1 MNTLESYLLEK
12 SNKRGNKN
20 LNIIH
25 SFFSNND
32 LKILKNNTI
41 SLVGTNGKSST
52 AFNIHNLLTSLKI
65 KSLVFTSPHLV
76 DFKERISTEENIQY
90 DDFLESVQ
98 IFERDNNLNLGYF
111 EVMFLIACQIFL
123 KNDLDY
129 FICEAGIGGLY
140 DTTSVIQSKKV
151 VLTSISYDHT
161 ELLGNKLEDIL
172 RQKLYISNNIDL
184 LFIGDI
190 QKDLINNIHKNY
202 NHIILANNIRDY
214 LHEKNIDIENI
225 TSREKNQYLAIMA
238 LDVLLEEKSFDDL
251 ISIKLP
257 NNPGRFEII
266 QNKPLKIIDGAHNIE
281 GVERLLSDFGQ
292 LNDSLFVDLFIGFKK
307 GKDYIDILNL
317 IKGHKPNSINLIQD
331 NTFFEQETVAK
342 IASHLEKIEQK
353 FQVVHIDKFMEN
365 KNPCIL
371 LGSLY
376 LIGEFKKD
384 I

>member
-1 MNTLESYLLEK
+1 MNKLESYLLEK

-32 LKILKNNTI
+32 LKILKDNTI

-52 AFNIHNLLTSLKI
+52 AFNLHNLLTSLKI

-76 DFKERISTEENIQY
+76 DFKERISAEENIQY

-151 VLTSISYDHT
+151 VLTSISFDHT

-190 QKDLINNIHKNY
+190 QKDLINNIHRNY
-202 NHIILANNIRDY
+202 NHIILTNNIRDY

-266 QNKPLKIIDGAHNIE
+266 QNEPLKIIDGAHNIE

-292 LNDSLFVDLFIGFKK
+292 LNDSLFLDLFIGFKK

-317 IKGHKPNSINLIQD
+317 IKDHKPNSINLIQD

-353 FQVVHIDKFMEN
+353 YQVVHIDKFMEN

>member
-1 MNTLESYLLEK
+1 MNKLESYLLEK

-76 DFKERISTEENIQY
+76 DFKERISAEENIQY

-98 IFERDNNLNLGYF
+98 LFERDNNLNLGYF

-123 KNDLDY
+123 KNDFDY

-190 QKDLINNIHKNY
+190 QKDLINNIHRNY
-202 NHIILANNIRDY
+202 NHIILTNNIRDY

-266 QNKPLKIIDGAHNIE
+266 QNEPLKIIDGAHNIE

-353 FQVVHIDKFMEN
+353 YQVVHIDKFMEN

>member
-20 LNIIH
+20 LNILH
-25 SFFSNND
+25 SFFSKND

-52 AFNIHNLLTSLKI
+52 AFNLHNLLTSLKI

-76 DFKERISTEENIQY
+76 DFKERISAEENIQY

-151 VLTSISYDHT
+151 VLTSISFDHT

-190 QKDLINNIHKNY
+190 QKDLINNIHRNY
-202 NHIILANNIRDY
+202 NHIILTNNIRDY

-266 QNKPLKIIDGAHNIE
+266 QNEPLKIIDGAHNIE

-292 LNDSLFVDLFIGFKK
+292 LNDSLFLDLFIGFKK

-317 IKGHKPNSINLIQD
+317 IKDHKPNSINLIQD

-353 FQVVHIDKFMEN
+353 YQVVHIDKFMEN

>member
-1 MNTLESYLLEK
+1 MNKLESYLLEK

-25 SFFSNND
+25 SFFSKND

-52 AFNIHNLLTSLKI
+52 AFNLHNLLTSLKI

-76 DFKERISTEENIQY
+76 DFKERISAEENIQY

-190 QKDLINNIHKNY
+190 QKDLINNIHRNY
-202 NHIILANNIRDY
+202 NHIILTNNIRDY

-266 QNKPLKIIDGAHNIE
+266 QNEPLKIIDGAHNIE

-353 FQVVHIDKFMEN
+353 YQVVHIDKFMEN

>member
-1 MNTLESYLLEK
+1 MNKLESYLLEK

-76 DFKERISTEENIQY
+76 DFKERISAEENIQY

-190 QKDLINNIHKNY
+190 QKDLINNIHRNY
-202 NHIILANNIRDY
+202 NHIILTNNIRDY
-214 LHEKNIDIENI
+214 LHENNIDIENI

-266 QNKPLKIIDGAHNIE
+266 QNEPLKIIDGAHNIE

-307 GKDYIDILNL
+307 GKDYIEILNL

-353 FQVVHIDKFMEN
+353 YQVVHIDKFMEN

>member
-1 MNTLESYLLEK
+1 MNKLESYLLEK

-52 AFNIHNLLTSLKI
+52 AFNLHNLLTSLKI

-76 DFKERISTEENIQY
+76 DFKERISAEENIQY

-190 QKDLINNIHKNY
+190 QKDLINNIHRNY
-202 NHIILANNIRDY
+202 NHIILTNNIRDY

-266 QNKPLKIIDGAHNIE
+266 QNEPLKIIDGAHNIE

-353 FQVVHIDKFMEN
+353 YQVVHIDKFMEN

>member
-1 MNTLESYLLEK
+1 MNKLESYLLEK

-25 SFFSNND
+25 SFFSKND

-76 DFKERISTEENIQY
+76 DFKERISAEENIQY

-190 QKDLINNIHKNY
+190 QKDLINNIHRNY
-202 NHIILANNIRDY
+202 NHIILTNNIRDY

-225 TSREKNQYLAIMA
+225 TSREKNHYLAIMA

-266 QNKPLKIIDGAHNIE
+266 QNEPLKIIDGAHNIE

-353 FQVVHIDKFMEN
+353 YQVVHIDKFMEN

>member
-20 LNIIH
+20 LNILH
-25 SFFSNND
+25 SFFSKND

-52 AFNIHNLLTSLKI
+52 AFNLHNLLTSLKI

-76 DFKERISTEENIQY
+76 NFKERISAEENIQY

-98 IFERDNNLNLGYF
+98 LFERDNNLNLGYF

-190 QKDLINNIHKNY
+190 QKDLINNIHRNY
-202 NHIILANNIRDY
+202 NHIILTNNIRDY

-266 QNKPLKIIDGAHNIE
+266 QNEPLKIIDGAHNIE

-292 LNDSLFVDLFIGFKK
+292 LNDSLFLDLFIGFKK

-353 FQVVHIDKFMEN
+353 YQVVHIDKFMEN

>member
-20 LNIIH
+20 LNILH
-25 SFFSNND
+25 SFFSKND

-52 AFNIHNLLTSLKI
+52 AFNLHNLLTSLKI

-76 DFKERISTEENIQY
+76 DFKERISAEENIQY

-98 IFERDNNLNLGYF
+98 LFERDNNLNLGYF

-151 VLTSISYDHT
+151 ILTSISYDHT

-190 QKDLINNIHKNY
+190 QKDLINNIHRNY
-202 NHIILANNIRDY
+202 NHIILTNNIRDY

-266 QNKPLKIIDGAHNIE
+266 QNEPLKIIDGAHNIE

-353 FQVVHIDKFMEN
+353 YQVVHIDKFMEN

>member
-20 LNIIH
+20 LNILH
-25 SFFSNND
+25 SFFSKND

-52 AFNIHNLLTSLKI
+52 AFNLHNLLTSLKI

-76 DFKERISTEENIQY
+76 NFKERISAEENIQY

-98 IFERDNNLNLGYF
+98 LFERDNNLNLGYF

-190 QKDLINNIHKNY
+190 QKDLINNIHRNY
-202 NHIILANNIRDY
+202 NHIILTNNIRDY

-266 QNKPLKIIDGAHNIE
+266 QNEPLKIIDGAHNIE

-353 FQVVHIDKFMEN
+353 YQVVHIDKFMEN

>member
-1 MNTLESYLLEK
+1 MNKLESYLREK

-76 DFKERISTEENIQY
+76 DFKERISAEENIQY

-190 QKDLINNIHKNY
+190 QKDLINNIHRNY
-202 NHIILANNIRDY
+202 NHIILTNNIRDY

-266 QNKPLKIIDGAHNIE
+266 QNEPLKIIDGAHNIE

-353 FQVVHIDKFMEN
+353 YQVVHIDKFMEN
-365 KNPCIL
+365 KNPSIL

>member
-1 MNTLESYLLEK
+1 MNKLESYLLEK

-25 SFFSNND
+25 SFFSKND

-52 AFNIHNLLTSLKI
+52 AFNLHNLLTSLKI

-76 DFKERISTEENIQY
+76 DFKERISAEENIQY

-190 QKDLINNIHKNY
+190 QKDLINNIHRNY
-202 NHIILANNIRDY
+202 NHIILTNNIRDY

-266 QNKPLKIIDGAHNIE
+266 QNEPLKIIDGAHNIE

-317 IKGHKPNSINLIQD
+317 IKDHKPNSINLIQD

-353 FQVVHIDKFMEN
+353 YQVVHIDKFMEN

>member
-1 MNTLESYLLEK
+1 MNKLESYLLEK

-76 DFKERISTEENIQY
+76 DFKERISAEENIQY

-190 QKDLINNIHKNY
+190 QKDLINNIHRNY
-202 NHIILANNIRDY
+202 NHIILTNNIRDY
-214 LHEKNIDIENI
+214 LHEKNIDIKNI

-353 FQVVHIDKFMEN
+353 YQVVHIDKFMEN

>member
-1 MNTLESYLLEK
+1 MNKLESYLLEK

-20 LNIIH
+20 LNILH
-25 SFFSNND
+25 SFFSKND

-52 AFNIHNLLTSLKI
+52 AFNLHNLLTSLKI

-76 DFKERISTEENIQY
+76 DFKERISAEENIQY

-190 QKDLINNIHKNY
+190 QKDLINNIHRNY
-202 NHIILANNIRDY
+202 NHIILTNNIRDY

-225 TSREKNQYLAIMA
+225 TSREKNHYLAIMA

-266 QNKPLKIIDGAHNIE
+266 QNEPLKIIDGAHNIE

-353 FQVVHIDKFMEN
+353 YQVVHIDKFMEN

>member
-20 LNIIH
+20 LNILH
-25 SFFSNND
+25 SFFSKND

-52 AFNIHNLLTSLKI
+52 AFNLHNLLTSLKI

-76 DFKERISTEENIQY
+76 NFKERISAEENIQY

-98 IFERDNNLNLGYF
+98 LFERDNNLNLGYF

-151 VLTSISYDHT
+151 VLTSISFDHT

-190 QKDLINNIHKNY
+190 QKDLINNIHRNY
-202 NHIILANNIRDY
+202 NHIILTNNIRDY

-238 LDVLLEEKSFDDL
+238 LDILLEEKSFDDL

-266 QNKPLKIIDGAHNIE
+266 QNEPLKIIDGAHNIE

-292 LNDSLFVDLFIGFKK
+292 LNDSLFLDLFIGFKK

-317 IKGHKPNSINLIQD
+317 IKDHKPNSINLIQD

-353 FQVVHIDKFMEN
+353 YQVVHIDKFMEN

>member
-1 MNTLESYLLEK
+1 MNKLESYLLEK

-76 DFKERISTEENIQY
+76 DFKERISAEENIQY

-190 QKDLINNIHKNY
+190 QKDLINNIHRNY
-202 NHIILANNIRDY
+202 NHIILTNNIRDY

-266 QNKPLKIIDGAHNIE
+266 QNEPLKIIDGAHNIE

-353 FQVVHIDKFMEN
+353 YQVVHIDKFMEN

>member
-1 MNTLESYLLEK
+1 MNKLESYLLEK

-76 DFKERISTEENIQY
+76 DFKERISAEENIQY

-123 KNDLDY
+123 KNDFDY

-190 QKDLINNIHKNY
+190 QKDLINNIHRNY
-202 NHIILANNIRDY
+202 NHIILTNNIRDY

-225 TSREKNQYLAIMA
+225 TSREKNHYLAIMA

-266 QNKPLKIIDGAHNIE
+266 QNEPLKIIDGAHNIE

-353 FQVVHIDKFMEN
+353 YQVVHIDKFMEN